1 MSYRDSVIII
11 TAEITQQ
18 QAEGARIMSSTSNS
32 IEFERR

>member
-11 TAEITQQ
+11 TAETTQQ
-18 QAEGARIMSSTSNS
+18 QAGSTSNS